1 MNQVWK
7 TLTPSARVKGQD
19 KEHSIHAW
27 TTFSRIWLPSKKK
40 LGQDIEGIQFNYS
53 EKSPDVTPVV
63 LVELFKAMSDLFQSH
78 ELALPPVV
86 FIIASS
92 LREDML
98 DFYEIMDPSLRA
110 VIEIQE
116 ESAVSLTPEQVQKQK
131 IARNRKRLTVEQ
143 IQKSAIPRLEK
154 PFRIFLEHV
163 SPFLENEDA
172 LDLMF
177 HRFTAHFFR
186 RLDWHL
192 QSQVKIKWD
201 RTARVL
207 YLKQIYETEH
217 KEKMGQFL
225 AVARRSLP
233 FPVNQVS
240 SRRLMDL
247 LIVNPVIRQGEDTFT
262 LQHLISDFAGKENAV
277 DLGENSA
284 LHPPRMVINRLKANF
299 DAFSKYDFLEKQAMT
314 RMAKNTELLCRHI
327 PFMSQCLEVLEKK
340 SQNPIPIG
348 FLGLKRRWE
357 SQRKFL
363 DIHVPDA
370 IEGTNLMLF
379 LRDYIR
385 NSK

>member
-7 TLTPSARVKGQD
+7 TLTPSVRVKGQD

-40 LGQDIEGIQFNYS
+40 LGQDIEVIQFNYL
-53 EKSPDVTPVV
+53 EKSSDVTPAV
-63 LVELFKAMSDLFQSH
+63 LLELFKAVSALFQTH
-78 ELALPPVV
+78 DLALPPVV
-86 FIIASS
+86 FTITGS

-98 DFYEIMDPSLRA
+98 DFYEVLDSGLRA
-110 VIEIQE
+110 VIDIRE
-116 ESAVSLTPEQVQKQK
+116 ERGVSLSPEQLQKQQ
-131 IARNRKRLTVEQ
+131 IERNRKRLTVEQ
-143 IQKSAIPRLEK
+143 IQKSAVPRLEK
-154 PFRIFLEHV
+154 PFRIFLKHV
-163 SPFLENEDA
+163 SPFLENEDS

-207 YLKQIYETEH
+207 YLRQIYETEQ

-225 AVARRSLP
+225 TVARRSLP

-247 LIVNPVIRQGEDTFT
+247 LIVNPVIRQGEDAFT
-262 LQHLISDFAGKENAV
+262 LQNLISDFAGKEIPV
-277 DLGENSA
+277 DLGDNSE

-299 DAFSKYDFLEKQAMT
+299 DAFSKYACLEKQAMI

-340 SQNPIPIG
+340 SHNPIPIG

-357 SQRKFL
+357 TQRKFL